1 MKRILFMFVGILC
14 SLVTMA
20 ADVKDL
26 VAITGDYTLVAD
38 NVTSK
43 GTAAIGKSVLFGDS
57 HFLSDAQGL
66 TVATN
71 KGSSTIGE
79 ASCLNSLRVKNNVM
93 IAFKVS
99 GACHVKVYHQS
110 NSSRTIIINSEYKL
124 SEGDVVGEYS
134 TTTTEADITSAQ
146 TVYVYSIDKDNLST
160 SGKGDLYIAGIEITF
175 ASASYN
181 VTYQNDGNGTLT
193 GAATAKAGATVNVTA
208 TPNSGYRFDYI
219 TVNDAKQKA
228 GVTSFT
234 MPNEA
239 ATVKA
244 YFAEV
249 INVTGVSLD
258 KTSLDMMQYSQATLT
273 ATVAPADATI
283 KNVTWASDNE
293 AVATV
298 TDGVVYAKSIGTANI
313 TVTTEDGGKTA
324 TCAVN
329 VTAIPGEVLFTATPV
344 SDKNLNV
351 KSKAAA
357 VEVTDE
363 YATITGGKVYLYDGH
378 SSSDADMIYAS
389 QFNVAASGGSYI
401 KFVLDKALKA
411 GDIITVFDYNGNGVT
426 TANSFIL
433 STSTSKGSTNYTF
446 PYIVTDGS
454 AINGKKEIY
463 LWKSAVSA
471 FKTITVNGE
480 IARTIEVS
488 SSAVSVD
495 KDNTTAEINI
505 TGEDLLGS
513 TLTAVLSP
521 EVEGLSVALDNSTIT
536 DGAIT
541 AKATLT
547 YAPTANDKGTAT
559 LTISDGTT
567 TKEVKVTYSALISE
581 VELAHVTEAT
591 VWDWKKLHDAIGV
604 DEIKYTDK
612 TDITKTDE
620 FVLANEPKIYPV
632 EASVFNAAA
641 LQIVTEYSMRNQ
653 SSTYFMQGPSVKFY
667 VEQPG
672 TIKVKFSDTGSRTD
686 ETYDRCLAVN
696 GVEMNIA
703 SHTATPV
710 ESGAIAVPAGLV
722 ELTGYFVDKEARNNS
737 NSQYLRIYSIE
748 YTPAAAAASVTLNAN
763 GFSTYSNS
771 SDVRIEGAK
780 VYKAK
785 LDLDNNKIVATEIES
800 GIVPAGVGVILVG
813 EAGAT
818 VNVYKSANAPAV
830 SDNDLAATTLANGTL
845 VEKESSLV
853 LSGDTFMNYTG
864 VAFTANKAYFPYH
877 ASASTAKGGFSI
889 VFGDDNATAVGT
901 VKSQEKTVVA
911 GKFIVN
917 GKLVIVKNNKKY
929 NVAGIEK

>member
-1 MKRILFMFVGILC
+1 MWAET
-14 SLVTMA
+14 VTTP
-20 ADVKDL
+20 
-26 VAITGDYTLVAD
+26 ISGDYTFIAQ
-38 NVTSK
+38 
-43 GTAAIGKSVLFGDS
+43 TAMDGSAVNSSSNLGAYIKCVSS
-57 HFLSDAQGL
+57 NNYSY
-66 TVATN
+66 ATN
-71 KGSSTIGE
+71 KGTSTIDDKEYYNCMQIKGGRGLVFSV
-79 ASCLNSLRVKNNVM
+79 AAPCT
-93 IAFKVS
+93 I
-99 GACHVKVYHQS
+99 
-110 NSSRTIIINSEYKL
+110 TIIGQVNGDRTFTLGTSENGKEVATCAK
-124 SEGDVVGEYS
+124 EGG
-134 TTTTEADITSAQ
+134 
-146 TVYVYSIDKDNLST
+146 VYD
-160 SGKGDLYIAGIEITF
+160 IEITSTNTKKDLYLN
-175 ASASYN
+175 ASSDLYLAAVIFTFQATSYS
-181 VTYQNDGNGTLT
+181 VTYQNDGNGTIT
-193 GAATAKAGATVNVTA
+193 GNTTAKAGATVNVTA
-208 TPNSGYRFDYI
+208 TPNAGYRFDYL
-219 TVNDAKQKA
+219 TVNGTAQTA
-228 GVTSFT
+228 GATSFI
-234 MPNEA
+234 MPNA
-239 ATVKA
+239 DATVKA
-244 YFAEV
+244 YFAEK
-249 INVTGVSLD
+249 IDVTGVSLD

-329 VTAIPGEVLFTATPV
+329 VTAVPGEVLFSATPV

-378 SSSDADMIYAS
+378 DKNDADMIYAS

-401 KFVLDKALKA
+401 KIALDKALKA
-411 GDIITVFDYNGNGVT
+411 GDIITVFDYFGDAVT
-426 TANSFIL
+426 TANAFIL

-488 SSAVSVD
+488 SNAVSVD
-495 KDNTTAEINI
+495 NDNTTAEVNI

-513 TLTAVLSP
+513 TLTATLSP

-541 AKATLT
+541 AKVTIT
-547 YAPTANDKGTAT
+547 YAPTANAKGTAT

-567 TKEVKVTYSALISE
+567 SKTVKVTYSALISE

-604 DEIKYTDK
+604 DEIKYTDV
-612 TDITKTDE
+612 TDIKKTDE

-641 LQIVTEYSMRNQ
+641 LQIVTEYSMRTQ

-672 TIKVKFSDTGSRTD
+672 TIKVKFSDTGNRAD

-722 ELTGYFVDKEARNNS
+722 ELTGYYVDKEARNNS
-737 NSQYLRIYSIE
+737 NSQYLRFYSIE
-748 YTPAAAAASVTLNAN
+748 YTPATAAASVTLNAN

-780 VYKAK
+780 VYAAK
-785 LDLDNNKIVATEIES
+785 LSEDNTKIVATEIKS
-800 GIVPAGVGVILVG
+800 GIIPAGTGVILAGEVG
-813 EAGAT
+813 T
-818 VNVYKSANAPAV
+818 SVNVYTSANAAAIA
-830 SDNDLAATTLANGTL
+830 DNGLKATTNADGSLAA
-845 VEKESSLV
+845 KEDALV
-853 LSGDTFMNYTG
+853 LSGSTFVTYTG
-864 VAFTANKAYFPYH
+864 DAFAANKAYFPY
-877 ASASTAKGGFSI
+877 STGGGAKALSI
-889 VFGDDNATAVGT
+889 VFNDGTVTAIEAVKAENATMAV
-901 VKSQEKTVVA
+901 KVA
-911 GKFIVN
+911 QN
-917 GKLVIVKNNKKY
+917 GKLVIIKNGKAY
-929 NVAGIEK
+929 NAVGAEIK